1 MKSKKFI
8 AVLKSKKMLLFEE
21 IDKNVQFTFSEIR
34 KIFICILVKQ
44 VAFYLS
50 LKKSCPSEAV
60 SSLRFSL

>member
-1 MKSKKFI
+1 M
-8 AVLKSKKMLLFEE
+8 LFEE

-34 KIFICILVKQ
+34 KIFICILARQ

-50 LKKSCPSEAV
+50 LKKSCPSEVV